1 MKKVL
6 PILASVIIIGLIAN
20 CQFKSEPKPEAKQVD
35 PAAYTMKGKEL
46 ATATQKVLGGNLK
59 AAIESKGTE
68 HALEFCNV
76 KAYPLTDSMAVALNA
91 AISRVSDQPRNAAN
105 TANEDELAYIA
116 HAKEVL
122 AEGGEVTPKL
132 AQLGDKV
139 VGYYPIITNQLCMQC
154 HGNPDSQIK
163 DATLAKINQ
172 LYPAD
177 EATGYSE
184 GELRGIW
191 VVEMDIDGE

>member
-1 MKKVL
+1 
-6 PILASVIIIGLIAN
+6 
-20 CQFKSEPKPEAKQVD
+20 
-35 PAAYTMKGKEL
+35 
-46 ATATQKVLGGNLK
+46 
-59 AAIESKGTE
+59 
-68 HALEFCNV
+68 
-76 KAYPLTDSMAVALNA
+76 
-91 AISRVSDQPRNAAN
+91 
-105 TANEDELAYIA
+105 
-116 HAKEVL
+116 
-122 AEGGEVTPKL
+122 
-132 AQLGDKV
+132 
-139 VGYYPIITNQLCMQC
+139 MQC